1 MYRCFSWYEF
11 VISTSSIVPAIY
23 LVVIRCITL
32 PCYSRSTL
40 SPIVGRLFHPTGSL
54 LLPSAKIDVCV
65 STHLYKIS
73 LYQISPCTQVITL
86 NHSSFAPTYFSS
98 GSFIAH
104 WPSLLPSPSSQCHS
118 IKVVLTLL
126 HTLILSTMLEGTK
139 TISMVTKSS
148 KYLISI

>member
-1 MYRCFSWYEF
+1 MFQLPEQYLH
-11 VISTSSIVPAIY
+11 IY
-23 LVVIRCITL
+23 PVVIRCITL
-32 PCYSRSTL
+32 SCYSRSIL
-40 SPIVGRLFHPTGSL
+40 SPTVGRLYYPTGSL
-54 LLPSAKIDVCV
+54 LLPSAKINICV

-73 LYQISPCTQVITL
+73 LYRISPCIQVTTL

-104 WPSLLPSPSSQCHS
+104 RPSLLSSPSSQCHS

-126 HTLILSTMLEGTK
+126 HILILSTMLEGTK

-148 KYLISI
+148 KYLFSI